1 MSARLPIEP
10 VQRSRLS
17 QQVIVQ
23 LCQLIQ
29 SGRIEPGDR
38 LPSERDLAEQLAVS
52 RPCLRE
58 ALRALELSGLIES
71 RHGGGT
77 YVRDFGEPGVFSPLV
92 LMLGMTE
99 DLAGDLGEVRKIFE
113 PSVAMRAAMR
123 ADEEDLVALRN
134 VLARQAEVLD
144 SGGPL
149 YELLPLDR
157 EFHAIVARAS
167 HNQVAMRMVQLINQL
182 VHEGLGR
189 VLGLADTQFAG
200 TSTPLRDRRGRREP
214 RSAASACRHAAA
226 PARGRG
232 SDRPRAHRD
241 VTDAAQCTW

>member
-1 MSARLPIEP
+1 MGARLPIEP

-23 LCQLIQ
+23 LCQLMQ

-113 PSVAMRAAMR
+113 PAVAMRAAVR
-123 ADEEDLVALRN
+123 ADTEDLAVIAE
-134 VLARQAEVLD
+134 VLERQSKVLD

-149 YELLPLDR
+149 RQLLPLDR
-157 EFHAIVARAS
+157 EFHALIARAS
-167 HNQVAMRMVQLINQL
+167 HNQVAVRMVQLINQL

-189 VLGLADTQFAG
+189 VSASLTRSLLAHQRHCEIADAVVG
-200 TSTPLRDRRGRREP
+200 HDPRR
-214 RSAASACRHAAA
+214 AHAAML
-226 PARGRG
+226 RHLEEVEDQIVRELIEN
-232 SDRPRAHRD
+232 D
-241 VTDAAQCTW
+241 

>member
-1 MSARLPIEP
+1 MMGSRLPILP

-23 LCQLIQ
+23 LCKLIQ
-29 SGRIEPGDR
+29 SGEIGPGDR

-99 DLAGDLGEVRKIFE
+99 DLAGELGEVRKIFE
-113 PSVAMRAAMR
+113 PAVAMRAAMR
-123 ADEEDLVALRN
+123 ADAEDLKALRA
-134 VLARQAEVLD
+134 VLGRQSDVLD
-144 SGGPL
+144 SGGAL
-149 YELLPLDR
+149 NELLPLDR
-157 EFHAIVARAS
+157 EFHEVIARAS
-167 HNQVAMRMVQLINQL
+167 HNQIALRILQLINQL
-182 VHEGLGR
+182 VQQGLGR
-189 VLGLADTQFAG
+189 VSASLNRSLLAHQRHCEIAAAIESHD
-200 TSTPLRDRRGRREP
+200 P
-214 RSAASACRHAAA
+214 RQAHAAMM
-226 PARGRG
+226 RHLEEVEDQIVRELIE
-232 SDRPRAHRD
+232 
-241 VTDAAQCTW
+241 TE

>member
-1 MSARLPIEP
+1 MNARLPIEP

-123 ADEEDLVALRN
+123 ADEEDVRALRS
-134 VLARQAEVLD
+134 VLARQADVLD

-167 HNQVAMRMVQLINQL
+167 RNQVAMRMVQLINQL

-189 VLGLADTQFAG
+189 VSASLTRSLLAHQRHCEIGAAVENHD
-200 TSTPLRDRRGRREP
+200 PRR
-214 RSAASACRHAAA
+214 AHAAMLQHLQEVEDQIV
-226 PARGRG
+226 RELIE
-232 SDRPRAHRD
+232 
-241 VTDAAQCTW
+241 TE

>member
-1 MSARLPIEP
+1 MGARLPIEP

-23 LCQLIQ
+23 LCQLMQ

-113 PSVAMRAAMR
+113 PAVAMRAALR
-123 ADEEDLVALRN
+123 ADAEDLTVIAD
-134 VLARQAEVLD
+134 VLERQSKVLD
-144 SGGPL
+144 NGGPL
-149 YELLPLDR
+149 RQLLPLDR
-157 EFHAIVARAS
+157 EFHALIARAS
-167 HNQVAMRMVQLINQL
+167 HNQVAIRIVQLINQL
-182 VHEGLGR
+182 VHEGMGR
-189 VLGLADTQFAG
+189 VSASLTRSLLAHQRHCEIADAVAEHD
-200 TSTPLRDRRGRREP
+200 PRR
-214 RSAASACRHAAA
+214 AHAAML
-226 PARGRG
+226 RHLEEVEDQIVRELIEN
-232 SDRPRAHRD
+232 D
-241 VTDAAQCTW
+241 

>member
-23 LCQLIQ
+23 LCQLMQ
-29 SGRIEPGDR
+29 SGQIEPGDR
-38 LPSERDLAEQLAVS
+38 LPSERDLSEQLSVS

-77 YVRDFGEPGVFSPLV
+77 YVRDFGELGVFSPLV

-113 PSVAMRAAMR
+113 PSVAMRAALR
-123 ADEEDLVALRN
+123 ADEADIDAIKAILG
-134 VLARQAEVLD
+134 RQSEVLD

-149 YELLPLDR
+149 RDLLPLDR
-157 EFHAIVARAS
+157 EFHSLVARAS
-167 HNQVAMRMVQLINQL
+167 HNQIAVRIVQLINQL
-182 VHEGLGR
+182 VHEGFGR
-189 VLGLADTQFAG
+189 VSASLTRSLLAHERHCEIAAAVESHD
-200 TSTPLRDRRGRREP
+200 PRR
-214 RSAASACRHAAA
+214 AHAAML
-226 PARGRG
+226 RHLEEVEEQIVRELI
-232 SDRPRAHRD
+232 D
-241 VTDAAQCTW
+241 TE

>member
-1 MSARLPIEP
+1 MGARLPIEP

-23 LCQLIQ
+23 LCQLMQ
-29 SGRIEPGDR
+29 SGQIEPGDR

-77 YVRDFGEPGVFSPLV
+77 YVRDFGETGVFSPLV

-113 PSVAMRAAMR
+113 PAVAMRAALR
-123 ADEEDLVALRN
+123 ADADDLEAIAI
-134 VLARQAEVLD
+134 VLGKQSELLD

-149 YELLPLDR
+149 KELLPLDR
-157 EFHAIVARAS
+157 EFHALVARGS
-167 HNQVAMRMVQLINQL
+167 HNQVAVRMVQLINQL

-189 VLGLADTQFAG
+189 VSASLTRSLLAHQRHCEIAAAIEI
-200 TSTPLRDRRGRREP
+200 RDPRG
-214 RSAASACRHAAA
+214 AHAAML
-226 PARGRG
+226 RHLQEVEDQIVRELIE
-232 SDRPRAHRD
+232 
-241 VTDAAQCTW
+241 TE